1 MDGTPRIV
9 SSPGVCGGKPRLDGH
24 RVRVLDVVAWY
35 EILALSA
42 EEIALVYPALTLA
55 DVEAALAYYAA
66 HHDEVQR
73 DLALEPDLVAELEQ
87 AHRSLLAAKA
97 RPLHRLRLDRGRV
110 HLPAELR
117 LDLGVT
123 EGEHVVVERVAGGV
137 YRLESLRRSQDRIR
151 QELEALAGQ
160 PSLADELLA
169 ERRAEARR
177 DEEDVRGATRTTG
190 GADDAG

>member
-9 SSPGVCGGKPRLDGH
+9 STPGVCGGKPRLDGH
-24 RVRVLDVVAWY
+24 RVRVLDVVAWH

-42 EEIALVYPALTLA
+42 EEIALIYPALTLA

-66 HHDEVQR
+66 HRDEVQR
-73 DLALEPDLVAELEQ
+73 DLALEPELVAELEQ

-97 RPLHRLRLDRGRV
+97 RPLHRLRLDAGRI

-123 EGEHVVVERVAGGV
+123 DGEHVVVERVAGGV

-151 QELEALAGQ
+151 QEFEELAGH
-160 PSLADELLA
+160 PSLAKELLA

-177 DEEDVRGATRTTG
+177 DEEDDLGANRKNSAAEDTG
-190 GADDAG
+190 